1 MGCVSGIVSKP
12 IFAMGAP
19 HNTCFG
25 NDLADTA
32 VCDYLCFMEKIFRP
46 SPKSFKNT
54 FCVFHEVLP
63 DRIAGM
69 PVQYDSQSGSKYF
82 YTKEGMYRL
91 SNHWGRLANSK
102 WRLEAMEPA
111 TDSKFKIGFAAWNE
125 FYPDNAEEE
134 LYYLEANYDKRTV
147 NYQHRNNPN
156 FDSKAILRTSFDT
169 AKRIKQ
175 IRNLFELTS
184 WAKYFDYEDIDEL
197 RKGIIDELIFTNKTL
212 EEIKREFV

>member
-1 MGCVSGIVSKP
+1 MGIRPNYFDLV
-12 IFAMGAP
+12 
-19 HNTCFG
+19 NTI
-25 NDLADTA
+25 

-54 FCVFHEVLP
+54 FCVFHEVLASS
-63 DRIAGM
+63 IEGM
-69 PVQYDSQSGSKYF
+69 TVQYDSQSGSKYY

-102 WRLEAMEPA
+102 WRLEPMEPA
-111 TDSKFKIGFAAWNE
+111 TDSKFKLGFASWNE
-125 FYPDNAEEE
+125 FYPDNAIEE
-134 LYYLEANYDKRTV
+134 LYYLEANYESKTV

-156 FDSKAILRTSFDT
+156 YDKKALLRTSFDT

-184 WAKYFDYEDIDEL
+184 WAKYFDYDDIDEL
-197 RKGIIDELIFTNKTL
+197 RKKIIDDLIFTNETL
-212 EEIKREFV
+212 EEIKRKHNG